1 MNNVLATKTYFVGN
15 SLTVAD
21 VAVFYTIQNIIKKC
35 SYLEKEKYLNVCR
48 WYDNI
53 QQNDNIRKEKGLID
67 FSTIFLSCVNLR

>member
-1 MNNVLATKTYFVGN
+1 M
-15 SLTVAD
+15 AD
-21 VAVFYTIQNIIKKC
+21 IAVFYTIQNIIKKC
-35 SYLEKEKYLNVCR
+35 CYLEKEKYLNVCR